1 MLVHSRPLSSPL
13 LSSPLL
19 SPHAHECTTHVHRA
33 PPLPVSSV
41 FLFPLPSSL
50 SRLPSPVFPLP
61 SSLSCRNPDQSKH
74 LETATMMIHGMWID
88 FVNLRAEEYA
98 HDSRIPHTIEFGTA
112 EEDALRRDLTINSMF
127 YNIST
132 EQVEDPTGRG
142 ISDLNGGIIRT
153 PLPPHQTFLDDPL
166 RVLRAVRFAA
176 RFGFS
181 LDEELRAAAASEEVR
196 TALGNKVSK
205 ERIGKEVELMLKSRD
220 PYAAISLV
228 VDLNLF
234 PIVFPLPH
242 APSHTAD
249 VPPDDEL
256 PGLCEASFAATCT
269 RLHQWEK
276 HLPQALI
283 DHSSDLSVGL
293 LLAALLMPLRHAH
306 YLDRK
311 KKEVPFAQHIVLD
324 SLKLKRAYAD
334 MVVLLHAA
342 AEDFTALAPLL
353 AREGAEAAVGG
364 GGETARALTL
374 ITLPHE
380 EFQDNP
386 RVLTGKL
393 LRKVKAC
400 WPSAVLLAS
409 TLPPLNFSAMVR
421 PVSDLWKHVNKVT
434 SDANVVSATCKHC
447 GEAVTANATRI
458 KEHIYGTPFN
468 KLKNVTMCES
478 NPAKLLREEAE
489 RERSSTVGCSNRA
502 SSSSNELQPV
512 RRARQRDIRD
522 MADDLARGRLDYL
535 WAAVVAENDLA
546 FNVSKSKALQA
557 FVDAAVIYA
566 KPYTL
571 PTPYKVSGPLLEK
584 LKADTEDLVRPIKDS
599 WSISG
604 CSLSVDG
611 WTCLKSRGMVCVI
624 AQNDTAPV
632 IVDIVDS
639 KTAKKTGEYLA
650 ALIRKAICT
659 VGERK
664 VIQVVMDNASNNK
677 RAADML
683 REGFPQVF
691 FTNCAAHVLD
701 LMLHDMG
708 NIRVVKRV
716 LTQVHRVVMMV
727 KGSASAVVLF
737 REVFSNL
744 SLVRPGATRFGT
756 QVIMIGRFLEVKR
769 ALRAM
774 VISEEWEEVAVART
788 EEGRAVR
795 TLLLDDFFWDLVT
808 AVHRLMTPVYGVLR
822 VVDKRSLIMGEIYG
836 RMIDATVQ
844 TNEAAEAAG
853 KHYNA
858 VAEIFVKRPTLLVAK
873 DKATFFTSI
882 KAIVAKRWDGQLHN
896 ALHALGWLLNPR
908 NQYVGAVRNDREI
921 RLGADEVIQARGVDV
936 AQRTLLHAQLAQ
948 FHKGEGQ
955 LGSDDARLAATTLV
969 EGGRLT
975 DAEWWWMY
983 GGEVAALQEL
993 AVMTL
998 SQPVTSSEVERYF
1011 TALARVQRR
1020 DRNRLA
1026 ATKMTDVT
1034 YVAFTRRARDAFDRR
1049 QGVRE
1054 KLYRDLSNGTLKEGC
1069 TIAPDDVLVDLN
1081 VFSTPSLPGLD
1092 GVWDTKPI
1100 LNGRD
1105 VVAALELKK
1114 GDPRTGCWM
1123 DRVMEWQLASPNNG
1137 STEELSHSR
1146 SYHKPKRVKNS
1157 TLEQSPQ
1164 TTQLSPFSGRPEAPA
1179 AMLAIFQKSIG
1190 EAPQE
1195 LMAPKLNR
1203 SASMSGRLDAKEILH
1218 GFKKAHPGAV
1228 LMQFDEQHAIAY
1240 THDMQDFLMPRQF
1253 AACDDVFCAFAGNI
1267 ENLAQLRQRYGL
1279 DRHVSEVNL
1288 IIEAY
1293 KTLRDR
1299 RPYPP
1304 DQVIADLAGAF
1315 AFVLYDNKA
1324 KKVFVAHD
1332 AQGKVPLY
1340 WGKCL
1345 DDGVLAFSDDPAVLK
1360 AGTGSS
1366 FAPFPLGCFYS
1377 SDGGLRSFTDPEKQ
1391 LKAIQHVDSQG
1402 ELCGATF
1409 KVDSHQDLTQLPLDS
1424 KDDSGR
1430 GWS

>member
-1 MLVHSRPLSSPL
+1 MAFGDPEAVRVTGEVHLSADESHLFSTLRDVVSHYGLGTQLRVAGGWVRDKVRGVQSRRTYSALSAGGGGRLGARQVWTGARLWVAGGWVRDKLIGRDCMDIDIALDNL
-13 LSSPLL
+13 LGRGLADKLIGRDCIDIDIALDNLL
-19 SPHAHECTTHVHRA
+19 GREFAEKVTEYLKERGEVVRG
-33 PPLPVSSV
+33 VGV
-41 FLFPLPSSL
+41 IQK
-50 SRLPSPVFPLP
+50 
-61 SSLSCRNPDQSKH
+61 NPDQSKH
-74 LETATMMIHGMWID
+74 LETATMMIYGMWID

-98 HDSRIPHTIEFGTA
+98 HDSRIPHSIEFGTA

-142 ISDLNGGIIRT
+142 ISDLNGGVIRT

-234 PIVFPLPH
+234 PTVFPLPH

-283 DHSSDLSVGL
+283 DHLSDLSVGL

-306 YLDRK
+306 YLDKK

-353 AREGAEAAVGG
+353 TTPAAEAAPG
-364 GGETARALTL
+364 GGEDAATAAAGTGGAAAARCLTL
-374 ITLPHE
+374 ITPPHE
-380 EFQDNP
+380 EFQDNA
-386 RVLTGKL
+386 RVLAGKL

-409 TLPPLNFSAMVR
+409 TLPPVSSAAR
-421 PVSDLWKHVNKVT
+421 SEQCGLDSVT
-434 SDANVVSATCKHC
+434 
-447 GEAVTANATRI
+447 
-458 KEHIYGTPFN
+458 
-468 KLKNVTMCES
+468 L
-478 NPAKLLREEAE
+478 
-489 RERSSTVGCSNRA
+489 
-502 SSSSNELQPV
+502 
-512 RRARQRDIRD
+512 
-522 MADDLARGRLDYL
+522 YL
-535 WAAVVAENDLA
+535 
-546 FNVSKSKALQA
+546 S
-557 FVDAAVIYA
+557 
-566 KPYTL
+566 
-571 PTPYKVSGPLLEK
+571 
-584 LKADTEDLVRPIKDS
+584 
-599 WSISG
+599 
-604 CSLSVDG
+604 
-611 WTCLKSRGMVCVI
+611 
-624 AQNDTAPV
+624 
-632 IVDIVDS
+632 
-639 KTAKKTGEYLA
+639 
-650 ALIRKAICT
+650 
-659 VGERK
+659 
-664 VIQVVMDNASNNK
+664 
-677 RAADML
+677 
-683 REGFPQVF
+683 
-691 FTNCAAHVLD
+691 
-701 LMLHDMG
+701 
-708 NIRVVKRV
+708 
-716 LTQVHRVVMMV
+716 
-727 KGSASAVVLF
+727 
-737 REVFSNL
+737 
-744 SLVRPGATRFGT
+744 
-756 QVIMIGRFLEVKR
+756 R
-769 ALRAM
+769 AL
-774 VISEEWEEVAVART
+774 
-788 EEGRAVR
+788 
-795 TLLLDDFFWDLVT
+795 
-808 AVHRLMTPVYGVLR
+808 
-822 VVDKRSLIMGEIYG
+822 
-836 RMIDATVQ
+836 
-844 TNEAAEAAG
+844 
-853 KHYNA
+853 
-858 VAEIFVKRPTLLVAK
+858 
-873 DKATFFTSI
+873 
-882 KAIVAKRWDGQLHN
+882 
-896 ALHALGWLLNPR
+896 
-908 NQYVGAVRNDREI
+908 
-921 RLGADEVIQARGVDV
+921 
-936 AQRTLLHAQLAQ
+936 
-948 FHKGEGQ
+948 
-955 LGSDDARLAATTLV
+955 
-969 EGGRLT
+969 
-975 DAEWWWMY
+975 
-983 GGEVAALQEL
+983 
-993 AVMTL
+993 
-998 SQPVTSSEVERYF
+998 
-1011 TALARVQRR
+1011 
-1020 DRNRLA
+1020 
-1026 ATKMTDVT
+1026 
-1034 YVAFTRRARDAFDRR
+1034 
-1049 QGVRE
+1049 
-1054 KLYRDLSNGTLKEGC
+1054 
-1069 TIAPDDVLVDLN
+1069 
-1081 VFSTPSLPGLD
+1081 SLPGL
-1092 GVWDTKPI
+1092 
-1100 LNGRD
+1100 L
-1105 VVAALELKK
+1105 LL
-1114 GDPRTGCWM
+1114 
-1123 DRVMEWQLASPNNG
+1123 
-1137 STEELSHSR
+1137 
-1146 SYHKPKRVKNS
+1146 
-1157 TLEQSPQ
+1157 
-1164 TTQLSPFSGRPEAPA
+1164 GRPKALA

-1228 LMQFDEQHAIAY
+1228 LMQFDDQHAIAY

-1324 KKVFVAHD
+1324 KTVFVAHD

-1391 LKAIQHVDSQG
+1391 LKAIQHIDSQG

-1409 KVDSHQDLTQLPLDS
+1409 KVDSQQDLTQMPLDS

>member
-1 MLVHSRPLSSPL
+1 MAFGDPEAVRVTGEVRLSADESHLFSTLRDVVSHYGLGTQLRVAGGWVRDKLIGRDCIDIDIALDNL
-13 LSSPLL
+13 LGREFAEKVTEYLK
-19 SPHAHECTTHVHRA
+19 ERGEVVRG
-33 PPLPVSSV
+33 VGV
-41 FLFPLPSSL
+41 IQK
-50 SRLPSPVFPLP
+50 
-61 SSLSCRNPDQSKH
+61 NPDQSKH

-132 EQVEDPTGRG
+132 EQIEDPTGRG
-142 ISDLNGGIIRT
+142 IADLNGGIIRT

-234 PIVFPLPH
+234 PTVFPLPH
-242 APSHTAD
+242 ALSHTAD

-283 DHSSDLSVGL
+283 DHLSDLSVGL

-306 YLDRK
+306 YLDKK

-353 AREGAEAAVGG
+353 ATAGAEGAGAAVGG
-364 GGETARALTL
+364 VGDEARALTL
-374 ITLPHE
+374 IQPPHE
-380 EFQDNP
+380 EFRGNP
-386 RVLTGKL
+386 RVLAGALGAGRCSAVQLELAVQCGWWGTAWQVRFFLHCSSAFQPPIPEPFCPFLFSIPPSSLTMQTPPQGKL
-393 LRKVKAC
+393 LRKVKGCWPSAVLLASTLPLALKALLPKPPLLPPFTQIHLSFEIPSPPSPGKLLRKVKGC

-409 TLPPLNFSAMVR
+409 TLPPVSSAAR
-421 PVSDLWKHVNKVT
+421 SEQ
-434 SDANVVSATCKHC
+434 C
-447 GEAVTANATRI
+447 GREG
-458 KEHIYGTPFN
+458 EG
-468 KLKNVTMCES
+468 
-478 NPAKLLREEAE
+478 AKGERGEGEREEEDCKRRRMEGKEGGAGE
-489 RERSSTVGCSNRA
+489 DVGSGRKGCEQS
-502 SSSSNELQPV
+502 EFYLQV
-512 RRARQRDIRD
+512 
-522 MADDLARGRLDYL
+522 
-535 WAAVVAENDLA
+535 
-546 FNVSKSKALQA
+546 LQA
-557 FVDAAVIYA
+557 
-566 KPYTL
+566 
-571 PTPYKVSGPLLEK
+571 
-584 LKADTEDLVRPIKDS
+584 
-599 WSISG
+599 
-604 CSLSVDG
+604 
-611 WTCLKSRGMVCVI
+611 
-624 AQNDTAPV
+624 
-632 IVDIVDS
+632 
-639 KTAKKTGEYLA
+639 
-650 ALIRKAICT
+650 
-659 VGERK
+659 
-664 VIQVVMDNASNNK
+664 
-677 RAADML
+677 
-683 REGFPQVF
+683 
-691 FTNCAAHVLD
+691 
-701 LMLHDMG
+701 
-708 NIRVVKRV
+708 
-716 LTQVHRVVMMV
+716 VH
-727 KGSASAVVLF
+727 
-737 REVFSNL
+737 
-744 SLVRPGATRFGT
+744 
-756 QVIMIGRFLEVKR
+756 
-769 ALRAM
+769 AM
-774 VISEEWEEVAVART
+774 
-788 EEGRAVR
+788 
-795 TLLLDDFFWDLVT
+795 
-808 AVHRLMTPVYGVLR
+808 
-822 VVDKRSLIMGEIYG
+822 
-836 RMIDATVQ
+836 
-844 TNEAAEAAG
+844 
-853 KHYNA
+853 
-858 VAEIFVKRPTLLVAK
+858 
-873 DKATFFTSI
+873 
-882 KAIVAKRWDGQLHN
+882 
-896 ALHALGWLLNPR
+896 
-908 NQYVGAVRNDREI
+908 
-921 RLGADEVIQARGVDV
+921 
-936 AQRTLLHAQLAQ
+936 
-948 FHKGEGQ
+948 
-955 LGSDDARLAATTLV
+955 
-969 EGGRLT
+969 
-975 DAEWWWMY
+975 
-983 GGEVAALQEL
+983 
-993 AVMTL
+993 
-998 SQPVTSSEVERYF
+998 
-1011 TALARVQRR
+1011 
-1020 DRNRLA
+1020 
-1026 ATKMTDVT
+1026 
-1034 YVAFTRRARDAFDRR
+1034 
-1049 QGVRE
+1049 
-1054 KLYRDLSNGTLKEGC
+1054 
-1069 TIAPDDVLVDLN
+1069 
-1081 VFSTPSLPGLD
+1081 GLD

-1114 GDPRTGCWM
+1114 GDPRTGYWM
-1123 DRVMEWQLASPNNG
+1123 DRVMEWQLANPDNG
-1137 STEELSHSR
+1137 STEEFTACRGYRIL
-1146 SYHKPKRVKNS
+1146 KRVKNIVSEPGPHS
-1157 TLEQSPQ
+1157 TR
-1164 TTQLSPFSGRPEAPA
+1164 LSPLLGRPKALA

-1324 KKVFVAHD
+1324 KTVFVAHD

-1391 LKAIQHVDSQG
+1391 LKAIQHIDSQG

-1409 KVDSHQDLTQLPLDS
+1409 KVDSQQDLTQMPLDS

>member
-1 MLVHSRPLSSPL
+1 MAFGDPEAVRVTGEVHLSADESHLFSTLRDVVSHYGLGTQLRVAGGWVRDKLIGRDCIDIDIALDNL
-13 LSSPLL
+13 LGREFAEKVTEYLK
-19 SPHAHECTTHVHRA
+19 ERGEVVRG
-33 PPLPVSSV
+33 VGV
-41 FLFPLPSSL
+41 IQK
-50 SRLPSPVFPLP
+50 
-61 SSLSCRNPDQSKH
+61 NPDQSKH

-98 HDSRIPHTIEFGTA
+98 HDSRIPHSIEFGTA

-142 ISDLNGGIIRT
+142 ISDLNGGVIRT

-234 PIVFPLPH
+234 PTVFPLPH

-283 DHSSDLSVGL
+283 DHLSDLSVGL

-306 YLDRK
+306 YLDKK

-353 AREGAEAAVGG
+353 ATPAAEAAAG
-364 GGETARALTL
+364 GGEDAAAGGGEDAAAGGGEDAATAAAGTGGAAAARCLTL
-374 ITLPHE
+374 ITPPHE
-380 EFQDNP
+380 EFQDNA
-386 RVLTGKL
+386 RVLAGKL

-409 TLPPLNFSAMVR
+409 TLPP
-421 PVSDLWKHVNKVT
+421 VS
-434 SDANVVSATCKHC
+434 SATRSEQC
-447 GEAVTANATRI
+447 GGREGEGV
-458 KEHIYGTPFN
+458 KGG
-468 KLKNVTMCES
+468 
-478 NPAKLLREEAE
+478 REEEEDCKRRRMEGREEGGEGVLEKE
-489 RERSSTVGCSNRA
+489 REKCDQS
-502 SSSSNELQPV
+502 
-512 RRARQRDIRD
+512 DF
-522 MADDLARGRLDYL
+522 YL
-535 WAAVVAENDLA
+535 KV
-546 FNVSKSKALQA
+546 LQA
-557 FVDAAVIYA
+557 V
-566 KPYTL
+566 
-571 PTPYKVSGPLLEK
+571 
-584 LKADTEDLVRPIKDS
+584 
-599 WSISG
+599 
-604 CSLSVDG
+604 
-611 WTCLKSRGMVCVI
+611 
-624 AQNDTAPV
+624 
-632 IVDIVDS
+632 
-639 KTAKKTGEYLA
+639 
-650 ALIRKAICT
+650 
-659 VGERK
+659 
-664 VIQVVMDNASNNK
+664 
-677 RAADML
+677 
-683 REGFPQVF
+683 
-691 FTNCAAHVLD
+691 
-701 LMLHDMG
+701 
-708 NIRVVKRV
+708 
-716 LTQVHRVVMMV
+716 
-727 KGSASAVVLF
+727 
-737 REVFSNL
+737 
-744 SLVRPGATRFGT
+744 
-756 QVIMIGRFLEVKR
+756 
-769 ALRAM
+769 
-774 VISEEWEEVAVART
+774 
-788 EEGRAVR
+788 
-795 TLLLDDFFWDLVT
+795 
-808 AVHRLMTPVYGVLR
+808 
-822 VVDKRSLIMGEIYG
+822 
-836 RMIDATVQ
+836 
-844 TNEAAEAAG
+844 
-853 KHYNA
+853 
-858 VAEIFVKRPTLLVAK
+858 
-873 DKATFFTSI
+873 
-882 KAIVAKRWDGQLHN
+882 
-896 ALHALGWLLNPR
+896 HALG
-908 NQYVGAVRNDREI
+908 
-921 RLGADEVIQARGVDV
+921 
-936 AQRTLLHAQLAQ
+936 
-948 FHKGEGQ
+948 
-955 LGSDDARLAATTLV
+955 
-969 EGGRLT
+969 
-975 DAEWWWMY
+975 
-983 GGEVAALQEL
+983 
-993 AVMTL
+993 
-998 SQPVTSSEVERYF
+998 
-1011 TALARVQRR
+1011 
-1020 DRNRLA
+1020 
-1026 ATKMTDVT
+1026 
-1034 YVAFTRRARDAFDRR
+1034 
-1049 QGVRE
+1049 
-1054 KLYRDLSNGTLKEGC
+1054 
-1069 TIAPDDVLVDLN
+1069 
-1081 VFSTPSLPGLD
+1081 LD
-1092 GVWDTKPI
+1092 SVWDMKPL

-1114 GDPRTGCWM
+1114 GDPRTGYWM
-1123 DRVMEWQLASPNNG
+1123 DRVMEWQLANPDNG
-1137 STEELSHSR
+1137 SAEECTAWLKAQAQAQVIAAR
-1146 SYHKPKRVKNS
+1146 DTNLPGLLLLGQPKA
-1157 TLEQSPQ
+1157 L
-1164 TTQLSPFSGRPEAPA
+1164 A

-1228 LMQFDEQHAIAY
+1228 LMQFDDQHAIAY

-1324 KKVFVAHD
+1324 KTVFVAHD

-1391 LKAIQHVDSQG
+1391 LKAIQHIDSQG

-1409 KVDSHQDLTQLPLDS
+1409 KVDSQQDLTQMPLDS

>member
-1 MLVHSRPLSSPL
+1 MAFGDPEAVRVTGEVRLSADESHLFSTLRDVVSHYGLGTQLRVAGGWVRDKLIGRDCIDIDIALDNL
-13 LSSPLL
+13 LGREFAEKVTEYLK
-19 SPHAHECTTHVHRA
+19 ERGEVVRG
-33 PPLPVSSV
+33 VGV
-41 FLFPLPSSL
+41 IQK
-50 SRLPSPVFPLP
+50 
-61 SSLSCRNPDQSKH
+61 NPDQSKH

-132 EQVEDPTGRG
+132 EQIEDPTGRG
-142 ISDLNGGIIRT
+142 ITDLNGGIIRT

-234 PIVFPLPH
+234 PTVFPLPH

-283 DHSSDLSVGL
+283 DHLSDLSVGL

-306 YLDRK
+306 YLDKK

-353 AREGAEAAVGG
+353 ATAGAEGAGAAVGG
-364 GGETARALTL
+364 VGDEARALTL
-374 ITLPHE
+374 IQPPHE
-380 EFQDNP
+380 EFRGNP
-386 RVLTGKL
+386 RVLAGKL
-393 LRKVKAC
+393 LRKVKGC

-409 TLPPLNFSAMVR
+409 TLPPVSSAAR
-421 PVSDLWKHVNKVT
+421 SEQ
-434 SDANVVSATCKHC
+434 C
-447 GEAVTANATRI
+447 GREG
-458 KEHIYGTPFN
+458 EG
-468 KLKNVTMCES
+468 
-478 NPAKLLREEAE
+478 AKGERGEGEREEEDCKRRRMEGKEGGAGE
-489 RERSSTVGCSNRA
+489 DVGSGRKGCEQS
-502 SSSSNELQPV
+502 EFYLQV
-512 RRARQRDIRD
+512 
-522 MADDLARGRLDYL
+522 
-535 WAAVVAENDLA
+535 
-546 FNVSKSKALQA
+546 LQA
-557 FVDAAVIYA
+557 
-566 KPYTL
+566 
-571 PTPYKVSGPLLEK
+571 
-584 LKADTEDLVRPIKDS
+584 
-599 WSISG
+599 
-604 CSLSVDG
+604 
-611 WTCLKSRGMVCVI
+611 
-624 AQNDTAPV
+624 
-632 IVDIVDS
+632 
-639 KTAKKTGEYLA
+639 
-650 ALIRKAICT
+650 
-659 VGERK
+659 
-664 VIQVVMDNASNNK
+664 
-677 RAADML
+677 
-683 REGFPQVF
+683 
-691 FTNCAAHVLD
+691 
-701 LMLHDMG
+701 
-708 NIRVVKRV
+708 
-716 LTQVHRVVMMV
+716 VH
-727 KGSASAVVLF
+727 
-737 REVFSNL
+737 
-744 SLVRPGATRFGT
+744 
-756 QVIMIGRFLEVKR
+756 
-769 ALRAM
+769 AM
-774 VISEEWEEVAVART
+774 
-788 EEGRAVR
+788 
-795 TLLLDDFFWDLVT
+795 
-808 AVHRLMTPVYGVLR
+808 
-822 VVDKRSLIMGEIYG
+822 
-836 RMIDATVQ
+836 
-844 TNEAAEAAG
+844 
-853 KHYNA
+853 
-858 VAEIFVKRPTLLVAK
+858 
-873 DKATFFTSI
+873 
-882 KAIVAKRWDGQLHN
+882 
-896 ALHALGWLLNPR
+896 
-908 NQYVGAVRNDREI
+908 
-921 RLGADEVIQARGVDV
+921 
-936 AQRTLLHAQLAQ
+936 
-948 FHKGEGQ
+948 
-955 LGSDDARLAATTLV
+955 
-969 EGGRLT
+969 
-975 DAEWWWMY
+975 
-983 GGEVAALQEL
+983 
-993 AVMTL
+993 
-998 SQPVTSSEVERYF
+998 
-1011 TALARVQRR
+1011 
-1020 DRNRLA
+1020 
-1026 ATKMTDVT
+1026 
-1034 YVAFTRRARDAFDRR
+1034 
-1049 QGVRE
+1049 
-1054 KLYRDLSNGTLKEGC
+1054 
-1069 TIAPDDVLVDLN
+1069 
-1081 VFSTPSLPGLD
+1081 GLD

-1114 GDPRTGCWM
+1114 GDPRTGYWNI
-1123 DRVMEWQLASPNNG
+1123 VSEPG
-1137 STEELSHSR
+1137 PHSTR
-1146 SYHKPKRVKNS
+1146 
-1157 TLEQSPQ
+1157 
-1164 TTQLSPFSGRPEAPA
+1164 LSPLLGRPKALA

-1324 KKVFVAHD
+1324 KTVFVAHD

-1391 LKAIQHVDSQG
+1391 LKAIQHIDSQG

-1409 KVDSHQDLTQLPLDS
+1409 KVDSQQDLTQMPLDS

>member
-1 MLVHSRPLSSPL
+1 MAFGDPEAVRVTGVVRLTEDESHLFSTLRDIVSHYGLGTQLRVAGGWVRDKLIGRDCIDIDIALDNL
-13 LSSPLL
+13 LGREFAEKVTEYLK
-19 SPHAHECTTHVHRA
+19 EQGEVVRGVGVIQT
-33 PPLPVSSV
+33 
-41 FLFPLPSSL
+41 
-50 SRLPSPVFPLP
+50 
-61 SSLSCRNPDQSKH
+61 NPDQSKH

-234 PIVFPLPH
+234 PTVFPLPH
-242 APSHTAD
+242 APSHTVD

-269 RLHQWEK
+269 RLHQWEQ

-306 YLDRK
+306 YLDKK

-342 AEDFTALAPLL
+342 ADDFAALAPLL
-353 AREGAEAAVGG
+353 ATAGAEGAGAAAGGVGG
-364 GGETARALTL
+364 TARALTL
-374 ITLPHE
+374 ISPPHE
-380 EFQDNP
+380 EFRGNP
-386 RVLTGKL
+386 RVLAGKL
-393 LRKVKAC
+393 LRKVKGC

-409 TLPPLNFSAMVR
+409 TLPA
-421 PVSDLWKHVNKVT
+421 SDFYLKV
-434 SDANVVSATCKHC
+434 
-447 GEAVTANATRI
+447 
-458 KEHIYGTPFN
+458 
-468 KLKNVTMCES
+468 
-478 NPAKLLREEAE
+478 
-489 RERSSTVGCSNRA
+489 
-502 SSSSNELQPV
+502 
-512 RRARQRDIRD
+512 
-522 MADDLARGRLDYL
+522 
-535 WAAVVAENDLA
+535 
-546 FNVSKSKALQA
+546 LQA
-557 FVDAAVIYA
+557 
-566 KPYTL
+566 
-571 PTPYKVSGPLLEK
+571 
-584 LKADTEDLVRPIKDS
+584 
-599 WSISG
+599 
-604 CSLSVDG
+604 
-611 WTCLKSRGMVCVI
+611 
-624 AQNDTAPV
+624 
-632 IVDIVDS
+632 
-639 KTAKKTGEYLA
+639 
-650 ALIRKAICT
+650 
-659 VGERK
+659 
-664 VIQVVMDNASNNK
+664 
-677 RAADML
+677 
-683 REGFPQVF
+683 
-691 FTNCAAHVLD
+691 
-701 LMLHDMG
+701 
-708 NIRVVKRV
+708 
-716 LTQVHRVVMMV
+716 VH
-727 KGSASAVVLF
+727 
-737 REVFSNL
+737 
-744 SLVRPGATRFGT
+744 
-756 QVIMIGRFLEVKR
+756 
-769 ALRAM
+769 AM
-774 VISEEWEEVAVART
+774 
-788 EEGRAVR
+788 
-795 TLLLDDFFWDLVT
+795 
-808 AVHRLMTPVYGVLR
+808 
-822 VVDKRSLIMGEIYG
+822 
-836 RMIDATVQ
+836 
-844 TNEAAEAAG
+844 
-853 KHYNA
+853 
-858 VAEIFVKRPTLLVAK
+858 
-873 DKATFFTSI
+873 
-882 KAIVAKRWDGQLHN
+882 
-896 ALHALGWLLNPR
+896 
-908 NQYVGAVRNDREI
+908 
-921 RLGADEVIQARGVDV
+921 
-936 AQRTLLHAQLAQ
+936 
-948 FHKGEGQ
+948 
-955 LGSDDARLAATTLV
+955 
-969 EGGRLT
+969 
-975 DAEWWWMY
+975 
-983 GGEVAALQEL
+983 
-993 AVMTL
+993 
-998 SQPVTSSEVERYF
+998 
-1011 TALARVQRR
+1011 
-1020 DRNRLA
+1020 
-1026 ATKMTDVT
+1026 
-1034 YVAFTRRARDAFDRR
+1034 
-1049 QGVRE
+1049 
-1054 KLYRDLSNGTLKEGC
+1054 
-1069 TIAPDDVLVDLN
+1069 
-1081 VFSTPSLPGLD
+1081 GLD
-1092 GVWDTKPI
+1092 GVWDVKPI

-1114 GDPRTGCWM
+1114 GDPRTGYWM
-1123 DRVMEWQLASPNNG
+1123 DRVMEWQLANPGNG
-1137 STEELSHSR
+1137 STEDCTAWLKVQAQVLEAENNRRYRNFKRAGPLSTPP
-1146 SYHKPKRVKNS
+1146 YP
-1157 TLEQSPQ
+1157 L
-1164 TTQLSPFSGRPEAPA
+1164 SGRPEAPPA
-1179 AMLAIFQKSIG
+1179 TMLAIFQKSIG

-1409 KVDSHQDLTQLPLDS
+1409 KVDSQQDLTQLPLES
-1424 KDDSGR
+1424 KEDSGR